1 MSVAAKLAAF
11 AAVLVLCFAAAFG
24 VGAAVGPIDD
34 APAEPGHGAPH
45 APSASTTPGDT
56 AEPDTTAPDTTA
68 PDTTA
73 PPDGSPHGGAA
84 PHGSEQGG

>member
-45 APSASTTPGDT
+45 APSATTTPGGT
-56 AEPDTTAPDTTA
+56 AEPDTTE